1 MSLCQL
7 ASLLDPRPSAEAM
20 ACPIKDAAN
29 IPLVELPK
37 RMQELPAKGTVLKVC
52 DLGVLAGDTVMLL
65 EDRGYECAIVP
76 FEYENGF
83 SEFRGEAAIEPEVVE
98 GVVWR
103 SSPKKPRYR
112 LWAPNAFLMSAV
124 QSLKPG
130 KAIDFGCGS
139 GRDAVALA
147 DLGWHVAALDILP
160 DAIEKGKN
168 LLKRYAPQAV
178 SFVKWQ
184 VGDISAYVPKPQ
196 SVDLVVSNLFFDTRI
211 LAFAADMLRP
221 GGVFVSETFTEM
233 HREKHGSPHEKRVI
247 TREAFEAYPC
257 LEIAHWT
264 EDWCGDRHLAQ
275 VVARKA

>member
-7 ASLLDPRPSAEAM
+7 AGLLDPRPSAEAL

-37 RMQELPAKGTVLKVC
+37 RMQELPAKGTILKVC

-83 SEFRGEAAIEPEVVE
+83 CEVPHEALQEPEEVE

-103 SSPKKPRYR
+103 STPKKPRYR
-112 LWAPNAFLMSAV
+112 LWAPNAFLMS
-124 QSLKPG
+124 SIEGLKPG
-130 KAIDFGCGS
+130 KAVDFGCGA

-160 DAIEKGKN
+160 DAIEKGRD

-178 SFVKWQ
+178 PLVKWH
-184 VGDISAYVPKPQ
+184 VGDISTFAPRPL
-196 SVDLVVSNLFFDTRI
+196 SADLVVSNLFFDPRVLT
-211 LAFAADMLRP
+211 FAAEILRP
-221 GGVFVSETFTEM
+221 GGLIVSEAFTET

-247 TREAFEAYPC
+247 SREAFEAYPC
-257 LEIAHWT
+257 FEIVHWT
-264 EDWCGDRHLAQ
+264 EGWSGDRHLAQ
-275 VVARKA
+275 VVARKN